1 MKTRRS
7 RYCPERVREQGIG
20 GGETMSDSEESSTLS
35 EEEEHSSEEQ
45 SAEEEPVSALPP
57 QPELED
63 EGPASISASPAFQC
77 LDEVISKF
85 S

>member
-1 MKTRRS
+1 MFVHTCRNVS
-7 RYCPERVREQGIG
+7 LIVCLLAQ

-57 QPELED
+57 QPDLED

-77 LDEVISKF
+77 LDDVISKF